1 MADVRATDLTQE
13 TSATLN
19 GTEQF
24 VMFDA
29 AEGKRCTVN
38 DMSEYQRQKV
48 GFMEHKNIRC
58 NNTSATTEKAGFK
71 YKQEVAW
78 TNMTAGD
85 FVLGVPASG
94 TYNGIWQVESA
105 AGKVILWFLTQPA
118 ASFYVNVYREVT
130 TTV

>member
-1 MADVRATDLTQE
+1 MADVKANELTAE
-13 TSATLN
+13 TAATLA

-38 DMSEYQRQKV
+38 DMIAYQRQKV
-48 GFMEHKNIRC
+48 GCMEHKNIRC
-58 NNTSATTEKAGFK
+58 NDTSATTEKAGFK
-71 YKQEVAW
+71 FKKEVTW

-94 TYNGIWQVESA
+94 TYNGVWQVESA
-105 AGKVILWFLTQPA
+105 AGKVILWFLTQPP
-118 ASFYVNVYREVT
+118 ASFYLNVYREAT